1 MKIEVDIDE
10 ALLAKAEAEVH
21 APNRSE
27 LVSEAL
33 RSLIYRQ
40 TARRLIALGGS
51 APDATLAARR
61 TD

>member
-1 MKIEVDIDE
+1 MKIEVDIDD
-10 ALLAKAEAEVH
+10 ALLAKAEAEVD
-21 APNRSE
+21 APSRSE

-40 TARRLIALGGS
+40 NARRLIALGGS
-51 APDATLAARR
+51 DPNATLAARR